1 MARVVSR
8 GTTAANR
15 RVARRGTAAV
25 GEQVAGRGGEVLDT
39 GIPVR
44 RRTRRRVV
52 EEEVPVRS
60 VVVEEPV
67 DVVVD
72 DPVVVRREAWSPAQI
87 VSMAVGAALLL
98 LGAVAL
104 ARAAS
109 GGGGLTGLEVSV
121 AGFHHTGLLGLLEL
135 FAGLTLVGIGA
146 VPGGAREVMIMF
158 GVVIAGFGLLV
169 AVAGNDLHPA
179 LATHGG
185 HAVLYLLA
193 GTLLIVAAAAAPMF
207 LPGTRRRVVE
217 EPVIDLSDRP
227 L

>member
-8 GTTAANR
+8 GTPAANR
-15 RVARRGTAAV
+15 RVAGR
-25 GEQVAGRGGEVLDT
+25 AGQVLDN
-39 GIPVR
+39 GIPVA

-52 EEEVPVRS
+52 QEEVPVRS
-60 VVVEEPV
+60 VVVEEPI

-72 DPVVVRREAWSPAQI
+72 RPLVRREAWSPAQL

-104 ARAAS
+104 AKAAS
-109 GGGGLTGLEVSV
+109 GAGGFTGHEVSV
-121 AGFHHTGLLGLLEL
+121 AGFHHTGMLGLIEL
-135 FAGLTLVGIGA
+135 FVGLTLIGIGA
-146 VPGGAREVMIMF
+146 VPGGARQVMVMF
-158 GVVIAGFGLLV
+158 GVLLAGFGLLV
-169 AVAGNDLHPA
+169 AVAGNDLHAA
-179 LATHGG
+179 LGTHGG

-193 GTLLIVAAAAAPMF
+193 GTLLIVAATVSPLV

-217 EPVIDLSDRP
+217 EPAIDLTERR